1 MTVNSSWEKH
11 LQTWLLGILTIV
23 VIGFGATTIDTSKDV
38 AVIKTQVDNIQVG
51 LADKMGD
58 RYTGTDAK
66 AYREFDSLRADN
78 MMIMINHNR
87 ALIKELT
94 DRMNGND

>member
-23 VIGFGATTIDTSKDV
+23 VIGFGATTIGTSKDV
-38 AVIKTQVDNIQVG
+38 AVIKTQVDNIQTG
-51 LADKMGD
+51 LDEKMGD

-94 DRMNGND
+94 DRMNWND

>member
-38 AVIKTQVDNIQVG
+38 AVIKTQVDNIQTG
-51 LADKMGD
+51 LAEKMGD
-58 RYTGTDAK
+58 RYTGTDAN

-78 MMIMINHNR
+78 MLLMINHNR
-87 ALIKELT
+87 ALIKELN